1 MFEDTLE
8 CHGGILI
15 IMNKALA
22 IFELM
27 RLDKPIGIYLLLWPA
42 LLALVISTNGDFE
55 YADLLIVIAGSVL
68 VRSAGCVINDIWDKD
83 LDGGVER
90 TKTRP
95 IPSKK
100 LSISESWAVFA
111 ILGVLSLMLLSLTNT
126 NTMYV
131 SICFGLMIVI
141 YPLTKRFFIGP
152 QIFLGLTFNPTIIVY
167 AMTNELNNPTMI
179 FLYLAIAAKTIA
191 FDSFYGLCDIDDD
204 KKLGI
209 NSTPLWWG
217 SKTLL
222 IIAILQ
228 FTVIGLLL
236 IVGSKAGLSFA
247 WYIGIILLSGFYFY
261 QHKLASQKNFLL
273 AFKNNHWASLYL
285 LMLSGFC
292 FLII

>member
-1 MFEDTLE
+1 V
-8 CHGGILI
+8 
-15 IMNKALA
+15 NKLVA

-42 LLALVISTNGDFE
+42 LLALVISTNGNFM
-55 YADLLIVIAGSVL
+55 YSHLLIIIIGSIV
-68 VRSAGCVINDIWDKD
+68 VRSTGCVINDIWDKD
-83 LDGGVER
+83 LDGGVKR

-100 LSISESWAVFA
+100 LSILESWAVFFA
-111 ILGVLSLMLLSLTNT
+111 LGVLSFFLLSLTNT
-126 NTMYV
+126 NTIFI
-131 SICFGLMIVI
+131 SICFGLMIVL

-167 AMTNELNNPTMI
+167 AMTNELNNPTMV

-191 FDSFYGLCDIDDD
+191 FDSFYGLCDIEDD

-228 FTVIGLLL
+228 FTVISLFLMMGL
-236 IVGSKAGLSFA
+236 KAELSFA
-247 WYIGIILLSGFYFY
+247 WYIGILLLIGFYFY
-261 QHKLASQKNFLL
+261 QHQLAAQKNFLL
-273 AFKNNHWASLYL
+273 AFKNNHWAYLYL
-285 LMLSGFC
+285 LILSEFC

>member
-1 MFEDTLE
+1 
-8 CHGGILI
+8 
-15 IMNKALA
+15 MNKTLA

-42 LLALVISTNGDFE
+42 LLALVISSNGNFE
-55 YADLLIVIAGSVL
+55 YVDLIIVIIGSIL

-100 LSISESWAVFA
+100 LSISESWFVFA
-111 ILGVLSLMLLSLTNT
+111 VLSILSLMLLSLTNA
-126 NTMYV
+126 NTILI
-131 SICFGLMIVI
+131 SICFGLMIVV

-191 FDSFYGLCDIDDD
+191 FDSFYGLCDMEDD

-209 NSTPLWWG
+209 NSTPLWWL
-217 SKTLL
+217 SL
-222 IIAILQ
+222 IHI
-228 FTVIGLLL
+228 
-236 IVGSKAGLSFA
+236 
-247 WYIGIILLSGFYFY
+247 
-261 QHKLASQKNFLL
+261 
-273 AFKNNHWASLYL
+273 
-285 LMLSGFC
+285 
-292 FLII
+292 

>member
-1 MFEDTLE
+1 
-8 CHGGILI
+8 
-15 IMNKALA
+15 MNKMLA

-42 LLALVISTNGDFE
+42 LLALVISTKGNFE
-55 YADLLIVIAGSVL
+55 YVDLLIVIIGSIL

-90 TKTRP
+90 TKMRP

-111 ILGVLSLMLLSLTNT
+111 MLGVLSLMLLSLTNA
-126 NTMYV
+126 NTIFI
-131 SICFGLMIVI
+131 SICFGLMIVL

-167 AMTNELNNPTMI
+167 AITNELNNPTML
-179 FLYLAIAAKTIA
+179 FLYFAIAAKTIA
-191 FDSFYGLCDIDDD
+191 FDTYYGLCDLEDD

-217 SKTLL
+217 TKTLL

-228 FTVIGLLL
+228 IVVINLLFV
-236 IVGSKAGLSFA
+236 VGYKAELSSA
-247 WYIGIILLSGFYFY
+247 WFIGIILLSGFYFY
-261 QHKLASQKNFLL
+261 QYNLASQKKFLM

-285 LMLSGFC
+285 LALSVLC
-292 FLII
+292 FVII

>member
-1 MFEDTLE
+1 
-8 CHGGILI
+8 
-15 IMNKALA
+15 MNKMLA

-42 LLALVISTNGDFE
+42 LLALIISTKGNFE
-55 YADLLIVIAGSVL
+55 YVDLLIVIIGSIL

-90 TKTRP
+90 TKMRP

-111 ILGVLSLMLLSLTNT
+111 MLGVLSLMLLSLTNA
-126 NTMYV
+126 NTIFI
-131 SICFGLMIVI
+131 SFFFGLMIVL

-167 AMTNELNNPTMI
+167 AMTNELNNPTML
-179 FLYLAIAAKTIA
+179 FLYFAIAAKTIA
-191 FDSFYGLCDIDDD
+191 FDTYYGLCDLEDD

-217 SKTLL
+217 TKTLL

-228 FTVIGLLL
+228 IVVINLLFV
-236 IVGSKAGLSFA
+236 VGYKAELSSA
-247 WYIGIILLSGFYFY
+247 WFIGIILLSGFYFY
-261 QHKLASQKNFLL
+261 QYNLASQKKFLM

-285 LMLSGFC
+285 LALSVLC
-292 FLII
+292 FVII

>member
-1 MFEDTLE
+1 
-8 CHGGILI
+8 
-15 IMNKALA
+15 MNKRIA
-22 IFELM
+22 IIELM

-42 LLALVISTNGDFE
+42 LLALVISTNGNFE
-55 YADLLIVIAGSVL
+55 YSHFLIVIAGSIL
-68 VRSAGCVINDIWDKD
+68 VRSVGCVINDIWDQD
-83 LDGGVER
+83 LDGDVER

-100 LSISESWAVFA
+100 LSISESWAVFVA
-111 ILGVLSLMLLSLTNT
+111 LGVLSLMLLSLTNT
-126 NTMYV
+126 NTIFI
-131 SICFGLMIVI
+131 SICFGLMIVL

-179 FLYLAIAAKTIA
+179 FLYFAIAAKTIA
-191 FDSFYGLCDIDDD
+191 FDSFYGLCDIEDD

-209 NSTPLWWG
+209 HSTPLWWG

-222 IIAILQ
+222 VIAILQ
-228 FTVIGLLL
+228 FTVISLFL
-236 IVGSKAGLSFA
+236 IVGLKAELSFA

-261 QHKLASQKNFLL
+261 QHRLASQKKFLL
-273 AFKNNHWASLYL
+273 AFKNNHWASFYL
-285 LMLSGFC
+285 LILSVFC

>member
-1 MFEDTLE
+1 
-8 CHGGILI
+8 
-15 IMNKALA
+15 MNKIMA
-22 IFELM
+22 IIELM
-27 RLDKPIGIYLLLWPA
+27 RLNKPIGIYLLLWPA
-42 LLALVISTNGDFE
+42 LLALVISTNGNFE
-55 YADLLIVIAGSVL
+55 YSHLLIVIAGSIL
-68 VRSAGCVINDIWDKD
+68 VRSAGCVINDIWDQD
-83 LDGGVER
+83 LDGDVER

-100 LSISESWAVFA
+100 LSISESWAVFVA
-111 ILGVLSLMLLSLTNT
+111 LGVFSLMLLSLTNT
-126 NTMYV
+126 NTIFI
-131 SICFGLMIVI
+131 SICFGLMII
-141 YPLTKRFFIGP
+141 LYPLTKRFFIGP

-179 FLYLAIAAKTIA
+179 FLYFAIAAQTIA
-191 FDSFYGLCDIDDD
+191 FDSFYGLCDVEDD

-222 IIAILQ
+222 VIAILQ
-228 FTVIGLLL
+228 FAVISLFL
-236 IVGSKAGLSFA
+236 IVGLKAELSFA

-261 QHKLASQKNFLL
+261 QHQLASQKNFLL

-285 LMLSGFC
+285 LILSVFC

>member
-1 MFEDTLE
+1 
-8 CHGGILI
+8 
-15 IMNKALA
+15 MNKIVA
-22 IFELM
+22 ISELM

-42 LLALVISTNGDFE
+42 LLALVISSGGNFE
-55 YADLLIVIAGSVL
+55 YADLLIIIIGSIL

-100 LSISESWAVFA
+100 LSISESWSVFTA
-111 ILGVLSLMLLSLTNT
+111 LGFFTLILLSFTNL
-126 NTMYV
+126 NTIFV
-131 SICFGLMIVI
+131 SIFFGLLIVL
-141 YPLTKRFFIGP
+141 YPLTKRFFVGP

-167 AMTNELNNPTMI
+167 AMTNELGNPTMMY
-179 FLYLAIAAKTIA
+179 LYFAIAAKTIA
-191 FDSFYGLCDIDDD
+191 FDSFYGLCDIEDD

-217 SKTLL
+217 SKTLS

-228 FTVIGLLL
+228 FAVISLLL
-236 IVGSKAGLSFA
+236 IVGLKAELSSA
-247 WYIGIILLSGFYFY
+247 WFIGIILLGGFYFY
-261 QHKLASQKNFLL
+261 QHRLASQKNFLL

-285 LMLSGFC
+285 LILSGFC

>member
-1 MFEDTLE
+1 MS
-8 CHGGILI
+8 
-15 IMNKALA
+15 KALA

-42 LLALVISTNGDFE
+42 LLALVISTNGNFT
-55 YADLLIVIAGSVL
+55 YSHLLIVIIGSFL

-83 LDGGVER
+83 LDGDVER

-100 LSISESWAVFA
+100 LSISESWVIFVV
-111 ILGVLSLMLLSLTNT
+111 LGILSLALLSLTNA
-126 NTMYV
+126 NTILI
-131 SICFGLMIVI
+131 SICFGLMIVV
-141 YPLTKRFFIGP
+141 YPLTKRFFVGP
-152 QIFLGLTFNPTIIVY
+152 RIFLGLTFNPTIIVY

-191 FDSFYGLCDIDDD
+191 FDSFYGLCDIEDD

-217 SKTLL
+217 SNTLL

-228 FTVIGLLL
+228 FSVIGLLI
-236 IVGSKAGLSFA
+236 IVGLKAELLSA
-247 WYIGIILLSGFYFY
+247 WYIGIMLLSGFYFY
-261 QHKLASQKNFLL
+261 QQRLALQKNYLL

-285 LMLSGFC
+285 LILSIFC
-292 FLII
+292 FLIL

>member
-1 MFEDTLE
+1 
-8 CHGGILI
+8 
-15 IMNKALA
+15 MNKMLA

-42 LLALVISTNGDFE
+42 LLALVISTKGNFE
-55 YADLLIVIAGSVL
+55 YVDLLIVIIGSIL

-90 TKTRP
+90 TKMRP

-100 LSISESWAVFA
+100 LSMSESWAVFA
-111 ILGVLSLMLLSLTNT
+111 MLGVLSHMLLSLTNT
-126 NTMYV
+126 NTIFI
-131 SICFGLMIVI
+131 SICFGLMIVL

-167 AMTNELNNPTMI
+167 AMTNELNNPTML
-179 FLYLAIAAKTIA
+179 FLYFAIAAKTIA
-191 FDSFYGLCDIDDD
+191 FDTYYGLCDLEDD

-217 SKTLL
+217 TKTLL

-228 FTVIGLLL
+228 IVVINLLFV
-236 IVGSKAGLSFA
+236 VGYKAELSSA
-247 WYIGIILLSGFYFY
+247 WFIGIILLSSFYFY
-261 QHKLASQKNFLL
+261 QYNLASQKKFLM

-285 LMLSGFC
+285 LALSVLC
-292 FLII
+292 FVII

>member
-1 MFEDTLE
+1 
-8 CHGGILI
+8 
-15 IMNKALA
+15 MNKMLA

-42 LLALVISTNGDFE
+42 LLALIISTKGNFE
-55 YADLLIVIAGSVL
+55 YVDLLIVIIGSIL

-90 TKTRP
+90 TKMRP

-111 ILGVLSLMLLSLTNT
+111 MLGVLSLMLLSLTNA
-126 NTMYV
+126 NTIFI
-131 SICFGLMIVI
+131 SFCFGLMIVL

-167 AMTNELNNPTMI
+167 AMTNELNNPTML
-179 FLYLAIAAKTIA
+179 FLYFAIAAKTIA
-191 FDSFYGLCDIDDD
+191 FDTYYGLCDLEDD

-217 SKTLL
+217 TKTLL

-228 FTVIGLLL
+228 IVVINLLFV
-236 IVGSKAGLSFA
+236 VGYKAELSSA
-247 WYIGIILLSGFYFY
+247 WFIGIILLSGFYFY
-261 QHKLASQKNFLL
+261 QYNLASQKKFLM

-285 LMLSGFC
+285 LALSVLC
-292 FLII
+292 FVII

>member
-1 MFEDTLE
+1 
-8 CHGGILI
+8 
-15 IMNKALA
+15 MNKMLA

-42 LLALVISTNGDFE
+42 LLALIISTKGNFE
-55 YADLLIVIAGSVL
+55 YVDLLIVIIGSIL

-90 TKTRP
+90 TKMRP

-100 LSISESWAVFA
+100 LSISESWAIFA
-111 ILGVLSLMLLSLTNT
+111 MLGVLSLMLLSLTNA
-126 NTMYV
+126 NTIFI
-131 SICFGLMIVI
+131 SFCFGLMIVL

-167 AMTNELNNPTMI
+167 AMTNELNNPTML
-179 FLYLAIAAKTIA
+179 FLYFAIAAKTIA
-191 FDSFYGLCDIDDD
+191 FDTYYGLCDLEDD

-217 SKTLL
+217 TKTLL

-228 FTVIGLLL
+228 IVVINLLFV
-236 IVGSKAGLSFA
+236 VGYKAELSSA
-247 WYIGIILLSGFYFY
+247 WFIGIILLSGFYFY
-261 QHKLASQKNFLL
+261 QYNLASQKKFLM

-285 LMLSGFC
+285 LALSVLC
-292 FLII
+292 FVII

>member
-1 MFEDTLE
+1 
-8 CHGGILI
+8 
-15 IMNKALA
+15 MNKMLA

-42 LLALVISTNGDFE
+42 LLALIISTKGNFE
-55 YADLLIVIAGSVL
+55 YVDLLIVIIGSIL
-68 VRSAGCVINDIWDKD
+68 VRSTGCVINDIWDKD

-90 TKTRP
+90 TKMRP

-111 ILGVLSLMLLSLTNT
+111 ILGVLSLMLLSLTNA
-126 NTMYV
+126 NTIFI
-131 SICFGLMIVI
+131 SICFGLMIVL

-167 AMTNELNNPTMI
+167 AMTNELNNSTML
-179 FLYLAIAAKTIA
+179 FLYFAIAAKTIA
-191 FDSFYGLCDIDDD
+191 FDTYYGLCDLEDD

-217 SKTLL
+217 TKTLL

-228 FTVIGLLL
+228 IVVINLLFV
-236 IVGSKAGLSFA
+236 VGFKAELSSA
-247 WYIGIILLSGFYFY
+247 WFIGIILLSGFYFY
-261 QHKLASQKNFLL
+261 QYNLASQKKFLM

-285 LMLSGFC
+285 LALSVLC
-292 FLII
+292 FVII

>member
-1 MFEDTLE
+1 
-8 CHGGILI
+8 
-15 IMNKALA
+15 MNKMLA

-42 LLALVISTNGDFE
+42 LLALVISTKGNFE
-55 YADLLIVIAGSVL
+55 YVDLLIVIIGSIL

-90 TKTRP
+90 TKMRP

-111 ILGVLSLMLLSLTNT
+111 MLGVLSLMLLSLTNA
-126 NTMYV
+126 NTIFT
-131 SICFGLMIVI
+131 SFCFGLMIVL

-167 AMTNELNNPTMI
+167 AMTNELNNPTML
-179 FLYLAIAAKTIA
+179 FLYFAIAAKTIA
-191 FDSFYGLCDIDDD
+191 FDTYYGLCDLEDD

-217 SKTLL
+217 TKTLL

-228 FTVIGLLL
+228 IVVINLLFV
-236 IVGSKAGLSFA
+236 VGYKAELSSA
-247 WYIGIILLSGFYFY
+247 WFIGIILLSGFYFY
-261 QHKLASQKNFLL
+261 QYNLASQKKFLM

-285 LMLSGFC
+285 LALSVLC
-292 FLII
+292 FVII

>member
-1 MFEDTLE
+1 V
-8 CHGGILI
+8 
-15 IMNKALA
+15 NKLAA

-42 LLALVISTNGDFE
+42 LLALVISTNGNFI
-55 YADLLIVIAGSVL
+55 YSHLLIIIIGSIL

-83 LDGGVER
+83 LDGGVKR

-100 LSISESWAVFA
+100 LSILESWAVFFA
-111 ILGVLSLMLLSLTNT
+111 LSVLSFFLLSLTNT
-126 NTMYV
+126 NTIFI
-131 SICFGLMIVI
+131 SICFGLMIVL

-191 FDSFYGLCDIDDD
+191 FDSFYGLCDIEDD

-228 FTVIGLLL
+228 FTVISLFLMMGL
-236 IVGSKAGLSFA
+236 KAELSFA
-247 WYIGIILLSGFYFY
+247 WYIGILLLIGFYFY
-261 QHKLASQKNFLL
+261 QHQLAAQKNFLL
-273 AFKNNHWASLYL
+273 AFKNNHWAYLYL
-285 LMLSGFC
+285 LILSEFC

>member
-1 MFEDTLE
+1 
-8 CHGGILI
+8 
-15 IMNKALA
+15 MNKMLA

-42 LLALVISTNGDFE
+42 LLALVISTKGNFE
-55 YADLLIVIAGSVL
+55 YVDLLIVIIGSIL

-90 TKTRP
+90 TKMRP

-111 ILGVLSLMLLSLTNT
+111 MLGVLSLVLLSLTNA
-126 NTMYV
+126 NTIFI
-131 SICFGLMIVI
+131 SICFGLMIVL

-167 AMTNELNNPTMI
+167 AMTNELNNPTML
-179 FLYLAIAAKTIA
+179 FLYFAIAAKTIA
-191 FDSFYGLCDIDDD
+191 FDTYYGLCDLEDD

-217 SKTLL
+217 TKTLL

-228 FTVIGLLL
+228 IVVINLLFV
-236 IVGSKAGLSFA
+236 VGYKAELSSA
-247 WYIGIILLSGFYFY
+247 WFIGIILLSGFYFY
-261 QHKLASQKNFLL
+261 QYNLASQKKFLM

-285 LMLSGFC
+285 LALSVLC
-292 FLII
+292 FVII

>member
-1 MFEDTLE
+1 
-8 CHGGILI
+8 
-15 IMNKALA
+15 MNKMLA

-42 LLALVISTNGDFE
+42 LLALVISTKGNFE
-55 YADLLIVIAGSVL
+55 YVDLLIVIIGSIL

-90 TKTRP
+90 TKMRP

-111 ILGVLSLMLLSLTNT
+111 MLGVLSLMLLSLTNA
-126 NTMYV
+126 NTIFI
-131 SICFGLMIVI
+131 SFCFGLMIVL

-167 AMTNELNNPTMI
+167 AMTNELNNPTML
-179 FLYLAIAAKTIA
+179 FLYFAIAAKTIA
-191 FDSFYGLCDIDDD
+191 FDTYYGLCDLEDD

-217 SKTLL
+217 TKTLL

-228 FTVIGLLL
+228 IVVINLLFV
-236 IVGSKAGLSFA
+236 VGYKAELSSVWF
-247 WYIGIILLSGFYFY
+247 IGIILLSGFYFY
-261 QHKLASQKNFLL
+261 QYSLASQKKFLM

-285 LMLSGFC
+285 LALSVLC
-292 FLII
+292 FVII

>member
-1 MFEDTLE
+1 
-8 CHGGILI
+8 
-15 IMNKALA
+15 MNKALT

-42 LLALVISTNGDFE
+42 LLALVISTNGDFK
-55 YADLLIVIAGSVL
+55 YADLLIVITGSIL

-100 LSISESWAVFA
+100 LSTSESWTVFA

-126 NTMYV
+126 NTIYV

-179 FLYLAIAAKTIA
+179 FLYFAIAAKTIA
-191 FDSFYGLCDIDDD
+191 FDSFYGLCDIEDD

-217 SKTLL
+217 SKTLS

-228 FTVIGLLL
+228 FAVISLLL
-236 IVGSKAGLSFA
+236 IVGLKAELSST
-247 WYIGIILLSGFYFY
+247 WYIGIILLGGFYFY
-261 QHKLASQKNFLL
+261 QHRLASQKNFLL
-273 AFKNNHWASLYL
+273 AFKNNNWASLYL
-285 LMLSGFC
+285 LILSGFC